1 MAGGYSSRCVESS
14 HPQRTAS
21 RYKLFKPDTIDVR
34 GRSARVHVLNL
45 SVGGALVYAAEPLAK
60 GSRLRL
66 ALCDREARVVWS
78 NGKRFGIS
86 FDRPIPLD
94 QVQSIVA
101 DHDALIHVASKRLP
115 PLAA

>member
-1 MAGGYSSRCVESS
+1 MAGGYSSRRVESS

-45 SVGGALVYAAEPLAK
+45 SVGGALVYAAEPPAK
-60 GSRLRL
+60 GARLRL
-66 ALCDREARVVWS
+66 ALCDREARVVWAS
-78 NGKRFGIS
+78 GKRFGIS
-86 FDRPIPLD
+86 FDQPIALD